1 MEGSNMSPRM
11 AIDYNLID
19 QFCRKWKMTEFSL
32 FGSILRDNFGPDS
45 DVDVMV
51 SFEPG
56 AHWSLLDLVEMR
68 EELQGIFQRPV
79 DLLTRRA
86 VERSQNWIRR
96 EAILNHAEMIYGQR

>member
-1 MEGSNMSPRM
+1 MV
-11 AIDYNLID
+11 IDHSLID
-19 QFCRKWKMTEFSL
+19 RFCRKWKITEFSL

-51 SFEPG
+51 SFESG
-56 AHWSLLDLVEMR
+56 AHWSLLDLVEMK
-68 EELQGIFQRPV
+68 EELQEIFQRPV

-96 EAILNHAEMIYGQR
+96 EAILRDAERIYG